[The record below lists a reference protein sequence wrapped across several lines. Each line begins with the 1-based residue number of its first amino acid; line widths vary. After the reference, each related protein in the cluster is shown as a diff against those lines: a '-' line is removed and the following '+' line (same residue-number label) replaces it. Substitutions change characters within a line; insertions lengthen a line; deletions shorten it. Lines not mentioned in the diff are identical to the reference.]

1 MDLIKPG
8 NGTDTLRFGEGIA
21 SDDLHFVRNN
31 NYLYIYVGSEKD
43 EGVKI
48 ENFFYQYD
56 RERET
61 VRFLEFADGTVKD
74 LCAGGFVLEQF
85 FPNTGI
91 EGTDNDD
98 VIYGS
103 SDSDRIN
110 GEDGSDIIIGGKG
123 NDVLYGGEGD
133 DVYVWNRGDGLD
145 RISDPDGTNN
155 KIVFGEN
162 IAFDDLTFMNE
173 NDNLHIFLNGDRS
186 QGVVIENYFAN
197 SRYRNE
203 TLVFADGSSFNLAE
217 NGLTLTQT
225 NGDESFK
232 ATDFDDVIF
241 AGDGN
246 DEIKA
251 GKGCDILDGG
261 LGNDRLEGG
270 EGDDI
275 YVYKL
280 GGGFDT
286 VYDKQ
291 GNDKIAFGEGIT
303 LDNLSFTEGNN
314 DLKIVVNG
322 DEGQGLLIKN
332 HNGSGKIEELLFA
345 DGSSIG
351 IAEARQLIQAMN
363 AFAPET
369 SSRTDENG
377 SLSVTDDYIGNLA
390 CGLPEKDFK
399 NAV

>member
-1 MDLIKPG
+1 M
-8 NGTDTLRFGEGIA
+8 
-21 SDDLHFVRNN
+21 
-31 NYLYIYVGSEKD
+31 
-43 EGVKI
+43 
-48 ENFFYQYD
+48 
-56 RERET
+56 
-61 VRFLEFADGTVKD
+61 
-74 LCAGGFVLEQF
+74 
-85 FPNTGI
+85 
-91 EGTDNDD
+91 
-98 VIYGS
+98 
-103 SDSDRIN
+103 
-110 GEDGSDIIIGGKG
+110 
-123 NDVLYGGEGD
+123 
-133 DVYVWNRGDGLD
+133 
-145 RISDPDGTNN
+145 
-155 KIVFGEN
+155 
-162 IAFDDLTFMNE
+162 
-173 NDNLHIFLNGDRS
+173 
-186 QGVVIENYFAN
+186 
-197 SRYRNE
+197 
-203 TLVFADGSSFNLAE
+203 
-217 NGLTLTQT
+217 TLTQT

-303 LDNLSFTEGNN
+303 LDNLSFAEENN
-314 DLKIVVNG
+314 GLKIVVNN

-351 IAEARQLIQAMN
+351 IAEARQLVQAMN

-369 SSRTDENG
+369 SSRTDEKRQ
-377 SLSVTDDYIGNLA
+377 SVCHRRLYR
-390 CGLPEKDFK
+390 
-399 NAV
+399 